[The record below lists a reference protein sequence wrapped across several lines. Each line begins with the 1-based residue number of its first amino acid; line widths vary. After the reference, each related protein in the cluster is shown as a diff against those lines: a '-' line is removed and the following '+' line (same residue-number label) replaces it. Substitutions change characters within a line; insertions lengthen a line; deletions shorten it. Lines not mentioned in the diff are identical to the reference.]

1 MKIYMHY
8 KSGIELLSICNENNM
23 SIYDVALINEC
34 RSSSLSEH
42 QVYEKMLTYFEI
54 MKTSIKK
61 GLDENEKNIKG
72 FMIGGEAKKIKNYY
86 ENNKSVCGKT
96 MSKAISYALSV
107 MEVNVSM
114 GRIVACP
121 TAGSCGVLPAVLLT
135 IMEKFSLDEQTV
147 IKGLLTS
154 SAVGIIIGKNASLS
168 GAEGGCQA
176 EIGSASAMAAA
187 AVVEMLG
194 GTPEQAL
201 HASAIALK
209 NLMGLV
215 CDPVAG
221 LVEAPCAKRNAI
233 GTSNAMIAAE
243 MALAGIESIIPF
255 DEVVIAMGKVGK
267 MLPVALRETSEG
279 GIATTPTGKKL
290 KKQIFGVK

>member
-1 MKIYMHY
+1 MHY
-8 KSGIELLSICNENNM
+8 KNGIELLSICEKNNM
-23 SIYDVALINEC
+23 NIYDVALINEC
-34 RSSSLSEH
+34 KSSSLSENE
-42 QVYEKMLTYFEI
+42 VNNKMLAYFQI
-54 MKTSIKK
+54 MKSSIDK
-61 GLDENEKNIKG
+61 GLDNNEKNVKG
-72 FMIGGEAKKIKNYY
+72 FMIGGEAKKLKNYY
-86 ENNKSVCGKT
+86 ENNESICGKT

-135 IMEKFSLDEQTV
+135 IMEKFQLDQET
-147 IKGLLTS
+147 ILKGLLTS

-194 GTPEQAL
+194 GTPNQAL

-209 NLMGLV
+209 NLMGLI

-221 LVEAPCAKRNAI
+221 LVEVPCAKRNAI

-255 DEVVIAMGKVGK
+255 DEVVIAMGKVGR

-290 KKQIFGVK
+290 KKQIFGEGK

>member
-1 MKIYMHY
+1 MNY
-8 KSGIELLSICNENNM
+8 KNGKELLAICKEKDLA
-23 SIYDVALINEC
+23 IYDVAILNEIVN
-34 RSSSLSEH
+34 SSLT
-42 QVYEKMLTYFEI
+42 EKEIYNVMKDSLNI
-54 MKTSIKK
+54 MKSSIEK
-61 GLDENEKNIKG
+61 GLDENEKNVIG
-72 FMIGGEAKKIKNYY
+72 FMIGGEAKKLKRFY
-86 ENNKSVCGKT
+86 ENNKSICGKT

-121 TAGSCGVLPAVLLT
+121 TAGSCGVVPAVLLAVK
-135 IMEKFSLDEQTV
+135 EKFNLDEDTV
-147 IKGLLTS
+147 VKGLLTS
-154 SAVGIIIGKNASLS
+154 SAVGIIIGKNACLS

-187 AVVEMLG
+187 AIVEMMG

-201 HASAIALK
+201 NASAIALK

-233 GTSNAMIAAE
+233 GTSNAMISAE
-243 MALAGIESIIPF
+243 MTLAGIKSVIPF
-255 DEVVIAMGKVGK
+255 DEVVVAMGKVGK
-267 MLPVALRETSEG
+267 MLPVNLRETAEG
-279 GIATTPTGKKL
+279 GIATTPTGRKLRKK
-290 KKQIFGVK
+290 IFGEDKI

>member
-1 MKIYMHY
+1 MHF
-8 KSGIELLSICNENNM
+8 KNGIELLELCREHDMAIHEIALKNECINSSLEEEEINEKMMDHFNIMEM
-23 SIYDVALINEC
+23 SI
-34 RSSSLSEH
+34 RR
-42 QVYEKMLTYFEI
+42 
-54 MKTSIKK
+54 
-61 GLDENEKNIKG
+61 GLDDKEKNIKG
-72 FMIGGEAKKIKNYY
+72 FMIGGEAKKLKKYH
-86 ENNKSVCGKT
+86 ENNKSVCGET

-114 GRIVACP
+114 GRIIACP
-121 TAGSCGVLPAVLLT
+121 TAGSCGVLPAVLLSLQ
-135 IMEKFSLDEQTV
+135 EKFNLEKKDMV
-147 IKGLLTS
+147 RGLFTS
-154 SAVGIIIGKNASLS
+154 GAVGSIIGKNACLS

-176 EIGSASAMAAA
+176 EVGSASAMAAA
-187 AVVEMLG
+187 AVVEILG
-194 GTPEQAL
+194 GTPKQAL

-243 MALAGIESIIPF
+243 MALAGIKSIIPF
-255 DEVVIAMGKVGK
+255 DEVVVAMGKVGR

-279 GIATTPTGKKL
+279 GIATTPTGLKLRKK
-290 KKQIFGVK
+290 IFGQDKKR

>member
-1 MKIYMHY
+1 MNY
-8 KSGIELLSICNENNM
+8 KNGKELLAICREKNIA
-23 SIYDVALINEC
+23 IYDVAILNE
-34 RSSSLSEH
+34 SVNSSLTEEEIYNVMKDS
-42 QVYEKMLTYFEI
+42 LDI
-54 MKTSIKK
+54 MKSSIKK
-61 GLDENEKNIKG
+61 GLDENEKNIIG
-72 FMIGGEAKKIKNYY
+72 FMIGGEAKKLKKFY
-86 ENNKSVCGKT
+86 ENNKSICGKT

-121 TAGSCGVLPAVLLT
+121 TAGSCGVVPAVLLAV
-135 IMEKFSLDEQTV
+135 MEKFNLDEDTV
-147 IKGLLTS
+147 VKGLLTS
-154 SAVGIIIGKNASLS
+154 SAVGIIIGKNACLS

-187 AVVEMLG
+187 AIVEMLG

-201 HASAIALK
+201 NASAIALK

-233 GTSNAMIAAE
+233 GTSNAMISAE
-243 MALAGIESIIPF
+243 MTLAGIKSVIPF
-255 DEVVIAMGKVGK
+255 DEVVVAMGKVGK
-267 MLPVALRETSEG
+267 MLPVNLRETAEG
-279 GIATTPTGKKL
+279 GIATTPTGRKLRKK
-290 KKQIFGVK
+290 IFGEDKIQ

>member
-1 MKIYMHY
+1 MHY
-8 KSGIELLSICNENNM
+8 KNGIELLELCRE
-23 SIYDVALINEC
+23 YDMAIHEIALKNEC
-34 RSSSLSEH
+34 INSSRDQKEIT
-42 QVYEKMLTYFEI
+42 EKMLDHFNI
-54 MKTSIKK
+54 METSIRR
-61 GLDENEKNIKG
+61 GLDKNERIIKG
-72 FMIGGEAKKIKNYY
+72 FMIGGEAKKLKKYH
-86 ENNKSVCGKT
+86 ENNKSVCGET

-121 TAGSCGVLPAVLLT
+121 TAGSCGVLPAVLLSVK
-135 IMEKFSLDEQTV
+135 EKFDMDEEDMV
-147 IKGLLTS
+147 NGLFTS
-154 SAVGIIIGKNASLS
+154 SAIGSIIGKNASLS

-176 EIGSASAMAAA
+176 EVGSASAMAAA
-187 AVVEMLG
+187 AVVEILG
-194 GTPEQAL
+194 GTPKQAL

-243 MALAGIESIIPF
+243 MALAGIKSIIPF
-255 DEVVIAMGKVGK
+255 DEVVVAMGKVGR

-279 GIATTPTGKKL
+279 GIATTPTGLKL
-290 KKQIFGVK
+290 KKKIFGQD